1 MPRSQAQNP
10 EFELISSLKDGDE
23 RAYFKV
29 LDLHKDQ
36 VARTVKGMLG
46 NVQEAE
52 DVGQEVFI
60 RFFKSIDNFKG
71 DAKISTYINRI
82 AINLSLNELEK
93 RKRKWRIFYR
103 GEKLEE
109 KLITNIGAKPIEDV
123 ERKEIVRMAIMKLAP
138 KYRKIVILRALQEY
152 SFKEVAEILQMPLG
166 TVLSRYA
173 RAQYKLREILSPIV
187 NEGRR

>member
-1 MPRSQAQNP
+1 MPTRQAQNP
-10 EFELISSLKDGDE
+10 EFELISLLKDGDE

-29 LDLHKDQ
+29 LDLYKDQ

-60 RFFKSIDNFKG
+60 RFFKSIENFKG
-71 DAKISTYINRI
+71 DAKISTYLNRI

-93 RKRKWRIFYR
+93 RKRKWRVFYN
-103 GEKLEE
+103 GHKLEE
-109 KLITNIGAKPIEDV
+109 KLISNMVEKPVEDS
-123 ERKEIVRMAIMKLAP
+123 ERKEIVRMAIMKLDP
-138 KYRKIVILRALQEY
+138 KYRKIVILRALQQN

-173 RAQYKLREILSPIV
+173 RAQCKLKELLSPIV
-187 NEGRR
+187 NEVRR